1 MIMIMV
7 SAVGRCPL
15 FFRQEMM
22 RRIIVMIVIVSDSYS
37 DGDDDDDHGVGG
49 ITGCQMSPLL
59 QTAVPQG
66 QTSL

>member
-1 MIMIMV
+1 
-7 SAVGRCPL
+7 
-15 FFRQEMM
+15 
-22 RRIIVMIVIVSDSYS
+22 MIVRVSDTYS

-66 QTSL
+66 QTSLQSTPPKK

>member
-22 RRIIVMIVIVSDSYS
+22 RRIIVMSDSYS
-37 DGDDDDDHGVGG
+37 DGDDDDDQGDGG

>member
-22 RRIIVMIVIVSDSYS
+22 RRVIVMIVIVSDNYS
-37 DGDDDDDHGVGG
+37 DGDDVDDHGVG

>member
-1 MIMIMV
+1 
-7 SAVGRCPL
+7 
-15 FFRQEMM
+15 
-22 RRIIVMIVIVSDSYS
+22 MIVIVSDSYS
-37 DGDDDDDHGVGG
+37 DGDDDDDQGDGG